1 MARNTFGHLFT
12 ITTFGESHG
21 PAIGVIVDGV
31 PSGIEITEADIQM
44 DLDRRRPG
52 QSAVTTP
59 RKESDTVEI
68 LSGVFEGKT
77 TGAPVSLLIRN
88 EGQRSTDYSKIKDL
102 FRPGHADFTYLTKYG
117 IRDYRGGGRSSGRET
132 ACRVAAGVIAKKYLA
147 QLGVSVVAYTKS
159 VGSIQAETI
168 DFNEI
173 ERNLVRCPDAKKA
186 VEMEALIK
194 QIRGTGDSIG
204 GVLETVVTGCPVGV
218 GEPLY
223 DKLDAMLA
231 YGVMSIGAIKGVEIG
246 LGFGH
251 SLLKGSQSND
261 AFYMDGDRVR
271 TRSNYCGGI
280 LGGLSTGEDIVIRA
294 VIKAPSSITIEQETI
309 DTQGNVATIEV
320 HGRHDPCL
328 CPRAVPVLE
337 AMVAVVIMDAVL
349 MSKAYQ
355 S

>member
-1 MARNTFGHLFT
+1 MARNTFGHLLT

-31 PSGIEITEADIQM
+31 PSGIAITEAEIQV

-68 LSGVFEGKT
+68 LSGVFEGVT

-88 EGQRSTDYSKIKDL
+88 EGQRSTDYSKIKDS
-102 FRPGHADFTYLTKYG
+102 FRPGHADFTYFTKYG

-132 ACRVAAGVIAKKYLA
+132 ACRVAAGAIAKKYLA
-147 QLGVSVVAYTKS
+147 HLGVSVIAYTKA
-159 VGSIQAETI
+159 VGDIQAEVI
-168 DFNEI
+168 DYQEI
-173 ERNLVRCPDAKKA
+173 ERNAVRCPDAQKA
-186 VEMEALIK
+186 KEMEALIK
-194 QIRGTGDSIG
+194 EIRGTGDSIG
-204 GVLETVVTGCPVGV
+204 GVLEAVVTGCPVGL

-246 LGFGH
+246 LGFAH
-251 SLLKGSQSND
+251 SNLKASQTND
-261 AFYMDGDRVR
+261 AFHMEGDRVR
-271 TRSNYCGGI
+271 TETNHCGGI
-280 LGGLSTGEDIVIRA
+280 LGGISTGEDIVLRA
-294 VIKAPSSITIEQETI
+294 VIKAPSSITVEQNTVDIEGQPEVI
-309 DTQGNVATIEV
+309 QV

-337 AMVAVVIMDAVL
+337 AMIALVIADAYL
-349 MSKAYQ
+349 MMKAYAQ
-355 S
+355 

>member
-1 MARNTFGHLFT
+1 
-12 ITTFGESHG
+12 
-21 PAIGVIVDGV
+21 
-31 PSGIEITEADIQM
+31 M

-68 LSGVFEGKT
+68 LSGVFDGVT

-88 EGQRSTDYSKIKDL
+88 EGQRSTDYSKIKDS
-102 FRPGHADFTYLTKYG
+102 FRPGHADFTYFTKYG

-132 ACRVAAGVIAKKYLA
+132 ACRVAAGAIAKKYLA
-147 QLGVSVVAYTKS
+147 HLGISVIAYTKS
-159 VGSIQAETI
+159 VGDIQAEVI
-168 DFNEI
+168 DYQEI
-173 ERNLVRCPDAKKA
+173 ERNAVRCPDAQKA
-186 VEMEALIK
+186 KEMEALIK
-194 QIRGTGDSIG
+194 EIRGTGDSIG
-204 GVLETVVTGCPVGV
+204 GVLEAVVTGCPVGL

-251 SLLKGSQSND
+251 SNLKASQTND
-261 AFYMDGDRVR
+261 AFHMEGDRVR
-271 TRSNYCGGI
+271 TGTNHCGGI
-280 LGGLSTGEDIVIRA
+280 LGGISTGEDIVLRA
-294 VIKAPSSITIEQETI
+294 VIKAPSSITVEQNTVDIEGQSEVI
-309 DTQGNVATIEV
+309 QV

-337 AMVAVVIMDAVL
+337 AMIALVIADAYL
-349 MSKAYQ
+349 MMKAYAQ
-355 S
+355 